1 MYTHD
6 LTLYL
11 KRNDQEMHPLQQMR
25 QGWALID
32 VPSKYDQI
40 RKLAP
45 VLAYRWLSWAQY
57 MRWGPKTSWQL
68 NRYI

>member
-1 MYTHD
+1 M
-6 LTLYL
+6 
-11 KRNDQEMHPLQQMR
+11 RPLQQMR

-45 VLAYRWLSWAQY
+45 VLAYRWLSWTQY